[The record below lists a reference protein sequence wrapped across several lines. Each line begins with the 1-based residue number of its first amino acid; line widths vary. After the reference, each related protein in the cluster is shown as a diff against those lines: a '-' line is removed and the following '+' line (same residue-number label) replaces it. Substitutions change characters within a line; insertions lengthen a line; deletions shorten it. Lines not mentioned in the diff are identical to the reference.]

1 MGKRG
6 IFNRMDEILYIP
18 AGASLQRS
26 IRVAASV
33 FTFDVA
39 EASTVVMPRSV
50 WYSSNVLALT
60 VRSEPSVVP
69 VEA

>member
-1 MGKRG
+1 MGKRS

-33 FTFDVA
+33 LTADVA
-39 EASTVVMPRSV
+39 
-50 WYSSNVLALT
+50 
-60 VRSEPSVVP
+60 
-69 VEA
+69 